1 MAILYKVNG
10 EKIEVS
16 PQDGKKFTLAE
27 LYAMLDCNTVE
38 VVFLRDGKI
47 MIVDKDGKLTGRQA
61 NPWATRIFHT
71 SKRMNI
77 YDYIA
82 GPALVCQLSEF

>member
-1 MAILYKVNG
+1 MATLYKVNG

-16 PQDGKKFTLAE
+16 PQDGKKFTRAE

-47 MIVDKDGKLTGRQA
+47 MIVDEDGKLTGRQA
-61 NPWATRIFHT
+61 NP
-71 SKRMNI
+71 
-77 YDYIA
+77 
-82 GPALVCQLSEF
+82 